1 MQFRRRKFIQTMAA
15 AGAVSSLDLAAHAQQ
30 RAPQFM
36 FGNCASPNSAAALK
50 AAGFEYVEA
59 TVAEAFKP
67 NMSDA
72 EFAPTLAKLKECV
85 LPIRACRIFFS
96 KDFRLTG
103 PDAAHEPA
111 LKYGVTACRRAD
123 ELGVP
128 FIVFGSG
135 GARSM
140 PEGFDPAK
148 GKEQFITFCKKLG
161 DLIQDCKVTVVLE
174 PLPIRSTNL
183 LNKVAEGIDYVDTIN
198 RPRIQL
204 LADIH
209 HMLSE
214 KEGPESIRKAGARIL
229 HCHIAELQGGS
240 APGTYGEDFR
250 GYFKALRDIGYV
262 GGVTCECAWPKKNI
276 DAAWRKAISTLREQ
290 SKG

>member
-1 MQFRRRKFIQTMAA
+1 MQFRRRRFIQAMAA
-15 AGAVSSLDLAAHAQQ
+15 AGAVGGVGLARAQK

-36 FGNCASPNSAAALK
+36 FGNCGIPKQAAGFK
-50 AAGFEYVEA
+50 AAGFEYLEGR
-59 TVAEAFKP
+59 VAEMFKP
-67 NMSDA
+67 NVSDA
-72 EFAPTLAKLKECV
+72 EFAPTLAMLKACV
-85 LPIRACRIFFS
+85 LPIRACNCFFS
-96 KDFRLTG
+96 KEFRLTG

-111 LKYGVTACRRAD
+111 LEYAVTACRRAD
-123 ELGVP
+123 EIGVP
-128 FIVFGSG
+128 FIVLGSG
-135 GARSM
+135 GARNM

-148 GKEQFITFCKKLG
+148 GKEQFITFCQKLG
-161 DLIQDCKVTVVLE
+161 DLIRDCKVTVVLE

-183 LNKVAEGIDYVDTIN
+183 LHKVAEGIEYVDAIN

-214 KEGPESIRKAGARIL
+214 KEGPDSIRKAGARIL

-240 APGTYGEDFR
+240 PPGTHGEDFR
-250 GYFKALRDIGYV
+250 GYFSALREIGYV
-262 GGVTCECAWPKKNI
+262 GGVSCECSWWPKENR
-276 DAAWRKAISTLREQ
+276 DAAWRKAVATLCEQ